1 MTNNLRNQD
10 VERMAADYITLNLA
24 YGKPPSYEGFY
35 LQCLGFI
42 KELVELEGH
51 SLSKDE
57 WKRLI
62 ASIDV
67 QTIMAWK
74 EARRKFKALAARL

>member
-10 VERMAADYITLNLA
+10 VERMASDYITLNLA
-24 YGKPPSYEGFY
+24 YGKPATYTGFH
-35 LQCLGFI
+35 LQCLSFI
-42 KELVELEGH
+42 KETLDLEGEI
-51 SLSKDE
+51 LTKDE

-74 EARRKFKALAARL
+74 VARRQFKALASRL